1 MKKYALWIA
10 IAICVPQGPAFSIHY
25 EQLNAV
31 KLLRGEKRFE
41 EAIQKLDSMAG
52 KAADADENF
61 QYLNLAVEIAVS
73 SLKDAERALA
83 LAQKI
88 TDPGRRDYA
97 CLSVLADFKRYDEA
111 LEQVRGKNID
121 EWHVRCRGGAH
132 LILSQVYHQRGDE
145 AAAQQHRLDAV
156 ASTGSEVAV
165 RGSAA
170 TAAGQFYLKQGDL
183 QKAEQMF
190 RKALSISP
198 ALYAWRNAS
207 LTALSRLLAQNQ
219 RAKEAVALFEGLDFS
234 KVENAHSR
242 GQLIEAHA
250 RALLAAGKKIR
261 AVEAFDALL
270 QSGIPADWKDRINR
284 ELDQMAEDF

>member
-10 IAICVPQGPAFSIHY
+10 LAVCVPQGPASAIHY

-31 KLLRGEKRFE
+31 KLLRVEKRFE
-41 EAIQKLDSMAG
+41 EAIQKLESMAE

-61 QYLNLAVEIAVS
+61 HYLNLAVEIAVS

-88 TDPGRRDYA
+88 TDPGRRGYA

-111 LEQVRGKNID
+111 LERVRGKNID

-132 LILSQVYHQRGDE
+132 LILSDIYHRLGDE

-156 ASTGSEVAV
+156 ASTGSEVVV
-165 RGSAA
+165 RGGAA
-170 TAAGQFYLKQGDL
+170 TAAGQFYLKQGEL
-183 QKAEQMF
+183 EKAEQMF

-198 ALYAWRNAS
+198 AFYAWRNAS
-207 LTALSRLLAQNQ
+207 LTALSRLLIQGQ
-219 RAKEAVALFEGLDFS
+219 RAKEALALFEGMDFS

-242 GQLIEAHA
+242 GQLMEAHA
-250 RALLAAGKKIR
+250 RALLAAGRKIR
-261 AVEAFDALL
+261 AVEAFDTLL

>member
-1 MKKYALWIA
+1 MKKYAFWIA
-10 IAICVPQGPAFSIHY
+10 LAVCVPQRPASAIHY

-31 KLLRGEKRFE
+31 KLLRVEKRFE
-41 EAIQKLDSMAG
+41 EAIQKLESMAE

-61 QYLNLAVEIAVS
+61 HYLNLAVEIAVS

-88 TDPGRRDYA
+88 TDPGRRGYA

-111 LEQVRGKNID
+111 LERVRGKNID

-132 LILSQVYHQRGDE
+132 LILSDIYHRLGDE

-156 ASTGSEVAV
+156 ASTGSEVVV
-165 RGSAA
+165 RGGAA
-170 TAAGQFYLKQGDL
+170 TAAGQFYLKQGEL
-183 QKAEQMF
+183 EKAEQMF

-198 ALYAWRNAS
+198 AFYAWRNAS
-207 LTALSRLLAQNQ
+207 LTVLSRLLIQGQ
-219 RAKEAVALFEGLDFS
+219 RAKEAVALFEGMDFS

-242 GQLIEAHA
+242 GQLMEAHA
-250 RALLAAGKKIR
+250 RALLAAGRKIR